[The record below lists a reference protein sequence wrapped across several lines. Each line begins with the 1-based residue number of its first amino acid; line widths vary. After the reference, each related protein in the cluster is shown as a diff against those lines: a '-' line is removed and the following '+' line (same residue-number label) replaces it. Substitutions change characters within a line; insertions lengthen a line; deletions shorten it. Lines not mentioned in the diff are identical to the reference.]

1 MTLAH
6 GTPVLRRHFEHK
18 QLTRVWLGHVV
29 SDDERGLLMWIADG
43 SPSRDVIAAD
53 GRRFDEVPFT
63 EWGRTP
69 KAFDESPWRG
79 NALMFHPVGEGFSV
93 WWFFTAEHRFR
104 MWYVNLERPVVR
116 WSDGPLAG
124 LDTVDHD
131 IDVVVTPDRRR
142 EWKDEELFEEFIRH
156 DHYWVEDEAAVR
168 AAGEKAVSLVDSG
181 AFPFDGSWCDF
192 RPDPAWPVPASLPVG
207 WDRPRAF

>member
-69 KAFDESPWRG
+69 KAFDESPLAR
-79 NALMFHPVGEGFSV
+79 
-93 WWFFTAEHRFR
+93 
-104 MWYVNLERPVVR
+104 ER
-116 WSDGPLAG
+116 
-124 LDTVDHD
+124 LD
-131 IDVVVTPDRRR
+131 
-142 EWKDEELFEEFIRH
+142 
-156 DHYWVEDEAAVR
+156 
-168 AAGEKAVSLVDSG
+168 
-181 AFPFDGSWCDF
+181 
-192 RPDPAWPVPASLPVG
+192 VPPG
-207 WDRPRAF
+207 G